1 MYNRDKIMRKLLGK
15 PTVESSHDT
24 TVGVTSSPLPAAYRP
39 SAAQNALFNAGVPIA
54 CLAKSPDGRCAIL
67 AGRHILKVVKL
78 DGLTV
83 KEGTDLRAT
92 ITSQPSSKVNSTAD
106 QLSIK
111 DVNWPSG
118 RGDTTVFTACAN
130 GKIFQYDLAR
140 MGGPDGGQMEV
151 VQMREDS
158 RQVNTLDVNPHRGT
172 YLLSGSQ
179 DGIVRCFDIRSPQRS
194 QLGFLTYRSVQA
206 FKCNAEGVRHVK
218 WSPKDGFYFAC
229 ATEQGVVLKWDIRKS
244 TAPILRINGHEK
256 ACASIAWHPDGE
268 HLISG
273 GSDNKCFVWDVSSR
287 AEKRQKPKWTLN
299 TPAPIASV
307 AWRPGT
313 WSATAQGKRTAQVAV
328 TYDDSSQMRHGIN
341 ACHIWDLARPTLPF
355 KELQNFDAPPAALL
369 WHDQDLLWTAGHDG
383 LFNQFDIAFAPK
395 VMDRT
400 SVSTMAFSSQGDV
413 LMFLD
418 ERPVARRMRPAI
430 TTPSEVLSH
439 GSYSSSPTT
448 PMLSISRS
456 DSEDEVVGS
465 FLRSRGKGRRKRTP
479 STRSAHT
486 LSTTP
491 PGGPDDHSLALEP
504 SLKVTGFYKSQQ
516 GMAIGPVPSSAK
528 VNIYHYLSV
537 HYLETLYELLPSQ
550 KNGPILGERVNTIIE
565 HYAKAAEKV
574 SLFRLAQTWRIL
586 AYAMNLLLTRRAQY
600 HLDCRTGRLRDYSLE
615 HRQKERSTLRS
626 TAARPTVILPAP
638 SLHDGATHRKPPTT
652 SSLDKSGAMRS
663 LLSEEFESTSN
674 VPTPLARP
682 VDDEVQEGGNGED
695 LQYRYASGKKL
706 TPVVE
711 NDSFSLPPALHSFSF
726 ASRRRL
732 DSEPLSVVS
741 HDSERTHASTEGY
754 DFYDLETMTH
764 AIDVPSAKSKDQSSA
779 GFVKLGSPNRRQ
791 SAKRHDSDESFAQ
804 LFSISGGS
812 RQSTGGLT
820 GSSDS
825 SSIPRRPE
833 RLPATPRQYSDT
845 GSDSTSGE
853 YGSRIRGRHM
863 EESPEFRKMLALRK
877 PIERADSNLTDDY
890 ALPTQTTTDSLDSH
904 DGAHPKPDLYPHDT
918 PSDIGHSDIHSFG
931 HPDSERASPEKDGA
945 LTPEVTTDR
954 DYLPWSDDDPYP
966 YVLASEYPEKPRVT
980 PLEPYTLITR
990 ALQFEAKSSALNA
1003 SAMILLLKPL
1013 LPKDLIDLFQATA
1026 ILKQH
1031 HSRLMGMKLFT
1042 EAALLRNLCVKGWPG
1057 EPLSDW
1063 GDNFQSIFMPAQQNV
1078 LAGFFCP
1085 KCRKPREVDRKSNG
1099 GVWRCERCHEVMGPC
1114 AVCGH
1119 RDVTENTLP
1128 EVSQPLSL
1136 ELVLSET
1143 AKPDAAEHQTRQGS
1157 ILSTWWFCAGC
1168 GHGGHSTCLQGWHS
1182 SFADATASGVYDPGQ
1197 LPDMGGEFS
1206 DGCCPLD
1213 GCGHACLPGKWQAET
1228 AVASTEEVSRVVR
1241 EVTRSKSTSSPK
1253 LHGEDGRRRGGLV
1266 GSAGSDIHGD
1276 LHEVAQSR
1284 AVASVRETLAS
1295 SGNSRL
1301 PGASVLSSSP
1311 GRSTGMERER
1321 RKSVKFAGTE
1331 ERR

>member
-400 SVSTMAFSSQGDV
+400 SVSTMALSSQGDV

-418 ERPVARRMRPAI
+418 ERPVARRPAKAN
-430 TTPSEVLSH
+430 TE
-439 GSYSSSPTT
+439 Y
-448 PMLSISRS
+448 
-456 DSEDEVVGS
+456 
-465 FLRSRGKGRRKRTP
+465 
-479 STRSAHT
+479 T
-486 LSTTP
+486 LST
-491 PGGPDDHSLALEP
+491 
-504 SLKVTGFYKSQQ
+504 
-516 GMAIGPVPSSAK
+516 
-528 VNIYHYLSV
+528 
-537 HYLETLYELLPSQ
+537 
-550 KNGPILGERVNTIIE
+550 
-565 HYAKAAEKV
+565 
-574 SLFRLAQTWRIL
+574 
-586 AYAMNLLLTRRAQY
+586 
-600 HLDCRTGRLRDYSLE
+600 YSE
-615 HRQKERSTLRS
+615 
-626 TAARPTVILPAP
+626 
-638 SLHDGATHRKPPTT
+638 
-652 SSLDKSGAMRS
+652 
-663 LLSEEFESTSN
+663 
-674 VPTPLARP
+674 
-682 VDDEVQEGGNGED
+682 
-695 LQYRYASGKKL
+695 
-706 TPVVE
+706 
-711 NDSFSLPPALHSFSF
+711 
-726 ASRRRL
+726 
-732 DSEPLSVVS
+732 
-741 HDSERTHASTEGY
+741 
-754 DFYDLETMTH
+754 
-764 AIDVPSAKSKDQSSA
+764 
-779 GFVKLGSPNRRQ
+779 
-791 SAKRHDSDESFAQ
+791 
-804 LFSISGGS
+804 
-812 RQSTGGLT
+812 
-820 GSSDS
+820 
-825 SSIPRRPE
+825 
-833 RLPATPRQYSDT
+833 
-845 GSDSTSGE
+845 
-853 YGSRIRGRHM
+853 
-863 EESPEFRKMLALRK
+863 
-877 PIERADSNLTDDY
+877 
-890 ALPTQTTTDSLDSH
+890 
-904 DGAHPKPDLYPHDT
+904 
-918 PSDIGHSDIHSFG
+918 
-931 HPDSERASPEKDGA
+931 
-945 LTPEVTTDR
+945 
-954 DYLPWSDDDPYP
+954 
-966 YVLASEYPEKPRVT
+966 
-980 PLEPYTLITR
+980 
-990 ALQFEAKSSALNA
+990 
-1003 SAMILLLKPL
+1003 
-1013 LPKDLIDLFQATA
+1013 
-1026 ILKQH
+1026 H
-1031 HSRLMGMKLFT
+1031 HS
-1042 EAALLRNLCVKGWPG
+1042 
-1057 EPLSDW
+1057 
-1063 GDNFQSIFMPAQQNV
+1063 
-1078 LAGFFCP
+1078 
-1085 KCRKPREVDRKSNG
+1085 
-1099 GVWRCERCHEVMGPC
+1099 
-1114 AVCGH
+1114 
-1119 RDVTENTLP
+1119 
-1128 EVSQPLSL
+1128 
-1136 ELVLSET
+1136 
-1143 AKPDAAEHQTRQGS
+1143 
-1157 ILSTWWFCAGC
+1157 
-1168 GHGGHSTCLQGWHS
+1168 
-1182 SFADATASGVYDPGQ
+1182 SGRP
-1197 LPDMGGEFS
+1197 
-1206 DGCCPLD
+1206 
-1213 GCGHACLPGKWQAET
+1213 
-1228 AVASTEEVSRVVR
+1228 
-1241 EVTRSKSTSSPK
+1241 
-1253 LHGEDGRRRGGLV
+1253 
-1266 GSAGSDIHGD
+1266 
-1276 LHEVAQSR
+1276 
-1284 AVASVRETLAS
+1284 
-1295 SGNSRL
+1295 
-1301 PGASVLSSSP
+1301 
-1311 GRSTGMERER
+1311 
-1321 RKSVKFAGTE
+1321 
-1331 ERR
+1331 